1 MTDPAQSARFE
12 TLVLPHLDAAYNLAR
27 WLTGDDQDAQ
37 DVVQDAALR
46 ALRYFAS
53 FRGDNG
59 RPWLLQIV
67 RHSCY
72 AWMKQNRPSEMIP
85 LDDDGIGESLLAPL
99 ADEPSHALQRAD
111 DRAQVNDALARLPV
125 AFREVLVLR
134 EMEDLS
140 YREIAA
146 IADLPVGTVMSRL
159 ARARAMVRAA
169 LVPAGRPPLRAVTGG
184 GAGGKP

>member
-1 MTDPAQSARFE
+1 LTDPAQSARFE

-27 WLTGDDQDAQ
+27 WLAGNDQDAQ
-37 DVVQDAALR
+37 DVVQEAVLR
-46 ALRYFAS
+46 ALRYFAG

-67 RHSCY
+67 RHTCY
-72 AWMKQNRPSEMIP
+72 AWMKQNRPAQVVA
-85 LDDDGIGESLLAPL
+85 LDDDDSDTPHAPL
-99 ADEPSHALQRAD
+99 SDEPSTALQRAD
-111 DRAQVNDALARLPV
+111 DRAQVNEALSRLPV

-146 IADLPVGTVMSRL
+146 IADVPVGTVMSRL
-159 ARARAMVRAA
+159 SRARTMLRTALSPAA
-169 LVPAGRPPLRAVTGG
+169 RPPLRAVSG
-184 GAGGKP
+184 GASGAKP

>member
-1 MTDPAQSARFE
+1 LTDPAQSARFE

-27 WLTGDDQDAQ
+27 WLTGNDQDAQ
-37 DVVQDAALR
+37 DVVQEAVLR

-67 RHSCY
+67 RHTCY
-72 AWMKQNRPSEMIP
+72 AWVKQNRPAEVIP
-85 LDDDGIGESLLAPL
+85 LDEEDDHDIAQAGSG
-99 ADEPSHALQRAD
+99 DEPYQALQRAD
-111 DRAQVNDALARLPV
+111 ERARVNEALARLPFS
-125 AFREVLVLR
+125 FREVLVLR

-146 IADLPVGTVMSRL
+146 IADVPVGTVMSRL
-159 ARARAMVRAA
+159 ARARALVRTFLTPAA
-169 LVPAGRPPLRAVTGG
+169 RPPLRAVTGG
-184 GAGGKP
+184 SGAPS